1 MSQHDTCDGDAEYAR
16 VGEVG
21 QAETAGLVLL
31 TEDHILLGPDQRSPR
46 AHATFQRAPNAG
58 GDLRMAPPNLF
69 EHRYGPNA
77 GSRLQ
82 DRHNLAVPN
91 LGQWIR
97 SPSATWRFLLRG
109 QPWIILDAVA
119 GCPAEAGPGGSN
131 GGFFAM
137 SVNHVQPHL
146 VVGDV
151 KAGQISD
158 PSISRRIRHLTRSL
172 TTARPH
178 SPLGEKCAAGAGR
191 TSLGLR
197 PRSVPPAP
205 AQSHPDCR
213 CRHILIGAGHLPAR
227 RARQNRRPPSDELLP
242 FTYRPVQA
250 ENPAA

>member
-1 MSQHDTCDGDAEYAR
+1 MSQHATADRDAQYAHL
-16 VGEVG
+16 GEAG
-21 QAETAGLVLL
+21 QPDPRGLVPLAA
-31 TEDHILLGPDQRSPR
+31 DHILLGPRQRSPR

-58 GDLRMAPPNLF
+58 CDLRMAPPTLF
-69 EHRYGPNA
+69 GHRYGPNA

-131 GGFFAM
+131 GGIFAM

-151 KAGQISD
+151 KAGQISG

-178 SPLGEKCAAGAGR
+178 WPLGEKCAAGAGR

-197 PRSVPPAP
+197 PRSV
-205 AQSHPDCR
+205 
-213 CRHILIGAGHLPAR
+213 
-227 RARQNRRPPSDELLP
+227 
-242 FTYRPVQA
+242 
-250 ENPAA
+250 